1 MTVADD
7 IREAERR
14 HLPHLHL
21 FRAAVESKRQELEFE
36 NSMAHEV
43 STHTQ
48 NLTTAITS
56 LVKIAESGPMGRAMV
71 EQELAAMERPI
82 GLLCSLMIS
91 ALMPNGRE

>member
-1 MTVADD
+1 MTVAED
-7 IREAERR
+7 IHEARQRHGKVAHLVTQQVQERV
-14 HLPHLHL
+14 
-21 FRAAVESKRQELEFE
+21 AELQFE
-36 NSMAHEV
+36 TSMAHEV

-56 LVKIAESGPMGRAMV
+56 LVKIAESSPMGRAMV